1 MKTATKN
8 RAIIYTRVST
18 EEQRELGA
26 SLRYQEEQLRKYC
39 ERKDITVVAHYQ
51 DDETGTTIN
60 RDKFTVMLDWVS
72 RNKNKV
78 DLILVTR
85 SDRFMRNLLEMMK
98 MKERLKTLG
107 VKFVAIEQERDD
119 SSPESMLIETLQY
132 SMDELESKKI
142 GLRVRAANYR
152 FAKEGAFLNKA
163 PRGYDKTRINEKSSL
178 KPNDYAKVIQDI
190 FNAFAG
196 GGYSTEALRKKLE
209 LNNFSKQGFIN
220 VLKNRVYAGY
230 VQVPAFQNDETY
242 WVKGLH
248 EPIIDI
254 ALFERVQAVLKGKR
268 PSPIKVLKTES
279 PFFLRGHVICPCC
292 QRPFT
297 ASSSKGR
304 KGYYAYYHCDSKYN
318 CNQRFTKNSFENTL
332 IELLCGFKVKKSVEQ
347 VYHDILKNVIG
358 DTAKYKAKRINELE
372 QQLAGLS
379 HKTDKNQDML
389 LNDKINDVT
398 FNSINNRLTL
408 EKQTLESE
416 LLQVKAQP
424 DGELFT
430 MFDKGVS
437 FVNSL
442 KRILLLANAEDR
454 SLIIG
459 SIFPKKLIF
468 YKGEYRTTEINS
480 FILLLCPS
488 IKGFGLLEKEKATKI
503 GGLSTNAPKDR
514 LFSNQ
519 VRADLLRIM
528 AIYPLTHKYQ
538 GEMLNKLEKQE

>member
-1 MKTATKN
+1 M
-8 RAIIYTRVST
+8 
-18 EEQRELGA
+18 
-26 SLRYQEEQLRKYC
+26 
-39 ERKDITVVAHYQ
+39 
-51 DDETGTTIN
+51 
-60 RDKFTVMLDWVS
+60 
-72 RNKNKV
+72 
-78 DLILVTR
+78 
-85 SDRFMRNLLEMMK
+85 
-98 MKERLKTLG
+98 
-107 VKFVAIEQERDD
+107 
-119 SSPESMLIETLQY
+119 
-132 SMDELESKKI
+132 
-142 GLRVRAANYR
+142 
-152 FAKEGAFLNKA
+152 
-163 PRGYDKTRINEKSSL
+163 
-178 KPNDYAKVIQDI
+178 
-190 FNAFAG
+190 
-196 GGYSTEALRKKLE
+196 
-209 LNNFSKQGFIN
+209 
-220 VLKNRVYAGY
+220 
-230 VQVPAFQNDETY
+230 
-242 WVKGLH
+242 
-248 EPIIDI
+248 
-254 ALFERVQAVLKGKR
+254 
-268 PSPIKVLKTES
+268 
-279 PFFLRGHVICPCC
+279 
-292 QRPFT
+292 
-297 ASSSKGR
+297 
-304 KGYYAYYHCDSKYN
+304 
-318 CNQRFTKNSFENTL
+318 
-332 IELLCGFKVKKSVEQ
+332 CGFKVKKSVEQ

-503 GGLSTNAPKDR
+503 GGLSTNAPR
-514 LFSNQ
+514 LGLEP
-519 VRADLLRIM
+519 RTLR
-528 AIYPLTHKYQ
+528 LTV
-538 GEMLNKLEKQE
+538 